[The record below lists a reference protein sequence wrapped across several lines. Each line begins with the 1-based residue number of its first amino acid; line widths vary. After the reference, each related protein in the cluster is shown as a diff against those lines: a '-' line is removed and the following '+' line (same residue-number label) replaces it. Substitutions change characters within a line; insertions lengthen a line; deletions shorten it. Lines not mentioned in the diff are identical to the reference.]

1 MLHFARYTQ
10 VSFYHLAVLIVF
22 LVPFAASAAPPPF
35 PDSELIDRS
44 EEDVSR
50 YRLVLSELK
59 HQRADTFG
67 EREMRVSGERLRSL
81 YNLPDGVSLEEVR
94 VYFRRQTDGQRVL
107 YECIGIDCGSSHFWA
122 NDVFGIARLVSR
134 DKDQAY
140 MVTTR
145 SNGDR
150 NELNLVYVSL
160 RGGRQS
166 KVLVDTLNT
175 KDPLLA
181 GANVRSEVR
190 HALAASS
197 GWLPGMVINN
207 GTLDTQ
213 ASAGLIE
220 ELQAVSASARQR
232 LSLVVHCY
240 EGARMADTLACSET
254 LAKQLRS
261 VLGDRYQVMAGG
273 ALIPPPDAASRTG
286 LWFVFWPGR

>member
-1 MLHFARYTQ
+1 MTRIFRLLPFLFALSLP
-10 VSFYHLAVLIVF
+10 VHAD
-22 LVPFAASAAPPPF
+22 PGPEPF
-35 PDSELIDRS
+35 PGATIVESSQR
-44 EEDVSR
+44 DVSR

-59 HQRADTFG
+59 HQQGDTFG
-67 EREMRVSGERLRSL
+67 ETERRINGTLQRTLYDLPNGISLTEVVNYYRQQLSG
-81 YNLPDGVSLEEVR
+81 
-94 VYFRRQTDGQRVL
+94 QHVL
-107 YECIGIDCGSSHFWA
+107 YQCAGIDCGSSHFWA

-140 MVTTR
+140 IVTTR
-145 SNGDR
+145 SNADR

-181 GANVRSEVR
+181 GANIRSEVR

-207 GTLDTQ
+207 GILDTQ